1 MNVLADRRCKR
12 VRNRISEVVL
22 SDEQMDASD
31 EKHSSTCLQCQ
42 AEIAQFRAISRE
54 FAALRQ
60 EIATA
65 PPDLVARVMT
75 GLDRTALPWF
85 RRPVAMSVSAAS
97 AVAVAATVAF
107 ALRRRHVA
115 A

>member
-1 MNVLADRRCKR
+1 MKVISERRCRR

-22 SDEQMDASD
+22 SDEAFDTAAERHAS
-31 EKHSSTCLQCQ
+31 SCLVCQ
-42 AEIAQFRAISRE
+42 AEIAQFRAIGRE

-60 EIATA
+60 EIAVA

-75 GLDRTALPWF
+75 GLDRSPVAWF
-85 RRPVAMSVSAAS
+85 RRPLTVSVSAAS

-107 ALRRRHVA
+107 ALRRRHA
-115 A
+115 AA